1 MEMVWMSRVDK
12 FNPLSKGSTID
23 QKRDEIRG
31 GTSGK
36 ASIEE
41 PRFEE
46 IKKDAI
52 KFGLATDVL
61 YPMSAGKEA
70 TIFLAKWN
78 DHSIVLKAYRLWAT
92 PHKLSMTKG
101 HIRESSGKKTRWILG
116 LLEDIAV
123 KEYDVLQNCF
133 KAGVRVPTPIS
144 RVANYL
150 TMRFIGDGENP
161 APQLREVEL
170 ENPEV
175 VMNEIL
181 DQYLVMYR
189 DAHFAHGDLSAYNIL
204 WWNNQPWIIDVPQ
217 TEAVNKWSDMNKI
230 ELILQRDIC
239 NVLKY
244 FESYGI
250 ERNPELILEVFLD
263 AYIPDN
269 LRNYKE
275 LRNEGLEPL

>member
-1 MEMVWMSRVDK
+1 MSRVDK
-12 FNPLSKGSTID
+12 FNPLAKGSEID
-23 QKRDEIRG
+23 LKRDSLRG

-36 ASIEE
+36 AVLEE

-46 IKKDAI
+46 IRKEAI
-52 KFGLATDVL
+52 TLGLATDVS

-78 DHSIVLKAYRLWAT
+78 NHPIILKAYRIWAT

-123 KEYDVLQNCF
+123 KEYDILQNCF

-150 TMRFIGDGENP
+150 TMRFIGDGELP
-161 APQLREVEL
+161 APQLRDVEL
-170 ENPEV
+170 ENPEAV
-175 VMNEIL
+175 LNEIFN
-181 DQYLVMYR
+181 QYLLMYR
-189 DAHFAHGDLSAYNIL
+189 DAHYAHGDLSAYNIL
-204 WWNNQPWIIDVPQ
+204 WWKGYPWIIDVPQ

-230 ELILQRDIC
+230 ELILQRDIY

-250 ERNPELILEVFLD
+250 ERDPEYILKIFLD

-275 LRNEGLEPL
+275 LEREGMELL

>member
-1 MEMVWMSRVDK
+1 MSRVDK
-12 FNPLSKGSTID
+12 FNPLAKGSEID
-23 QKRDEIRG
+23 LKRDALRG

-36 ASIEE
+36 AVIEE
-41 PRFEE
+41 PRFEDIRKE
-46 IKKDAI
+46 AI
-52 KFGLATDVL
+52 TLGLATDVL

-70 TIFLAKWN
+70 TIFLAKWIN
-78 DHSIVLKAYRLWAT
+78 HPIILKAYRIWTT

-133 KAGVRVPTPIS
+133 KVGVRVPTPIS

-150 TMRFIGDGENP
+150 TMRFIGDADTP
-161 APQLREVEL
+161 APQLRDADL
-170 ENPEV
+170 ENAED
-175 VMNEIL
+175 VMNEIF
-181 DQYLVMYR
+181 DQYLLMYR
-189 DAHFAHGDLSAYNIL
+189 DAHYAHGDLSAYNIL
-204 WWNNQPWIIDVPQ
+204 WWNDHPWIIDVPQ

-230 ELILQRDIC
+230 ELILRRDIY

-250 ERNPELILEVFLD
+250 ERDPEHILKVFLD
-263 AYIPDN
+263 AYIPEN
-269 LRNYKE
+269 LRNYRE
-275 LRNEGLEPL
+275 LQREGMELL

>member
-1 MEMVWMSRVDK
+1 MSRVDK
-12 FNPLSKGSTID
+12 FNPLSKGTTID
-23 QKRDEIRG
+23 QKRDELRG

-36 ASIEE
+36 AVIGE
-41 PRFEE
+41 PTFED

-52 KFGLATDVL
+52 TMNLATDVL
-61 YPMSAGKEA
+61 YPISAGKEA

-78 DHSIVLKAYRLWAT
+78 NHSIILKAYRLWAT

-123 KEYDVLQNCF
+123 KEFDILQSCF

-150 TMRFIGDGENP
+150 TMRFIGDGDTP
-161 APQLREVEL
+161 APQLREVDL
-170 ENPEV
+170 EKPEV
-175 VMNEIL
+175 VLDEIL
-181 DQYLVMYR
+181 DQYLHMYR
-189 DAHFAHGDLSAYNIL
+189 DAHYAHGDLSAYNIL
-204 WWNNQPWIIDVPQ
+204 WWDDRPWIIDVPQ

-230 ELILQRDIC
+230 ELVLKRDIR
-239 NVLKY
+239 NVLNA

-250 ERNPELILEVFLD
+250 ERDPDHILQVFLD
-263 AYIPDN
+263 AYVPDN
-269 LRNYKE
+269 LRNYQE
-275 LRNEGLEPL
+275 LRNEGLELL

>member
-1 MEMVWMSRVDK
+1 MEMNWMSRVDK

-23 QKRDEIRG
+23 QKRDELRG

-36 ASIEE
+36 ATIEE
-41 PRFEE
+41 PRFED
-46 IKKDAI
+46 IKQDAI

-78 DHSIVLKAYRLWAT
+78 DHSIILKAYRLWTT

-123 KEYDVLQNCF
+123 KEYDILQNCYR
-133 KAGVRVPTPIS
+133 AGVRVPTPIS

-150 TMRFIGDGENP
+150 TMRFIGDGDSP

-170 ENPEV
+170 ENPEA
-175 VMNEIL
+175 VMNEIF
-181 DQYLVMYR
+181 DQYLLMYQA
-189 DAHFAHGDLSAYNIL
+189 AHFAHGDLSAYNIL
-204 WWNNQPWIIDVPQ
+204 WWKNQPWIIDVPQ
-217 TEAVNKWSDMNKI
+217 TESVNKWCDMNRI
-230 ELILQRDIC
+230 ELILRRDIT
-239 NVLKY
+239 NVLSY

-250 ERNPELILEVFLD
+250 QRNPEHILSVFLD

-275 LRNEGLEPL
+275 LRNDVLELL

>member
-1 MEMVWMSRVDK
+1 MSRVDK
-12 FNPLSKGSTID
+12 FNPLSKGSVID

-36 ASIEE
+36 AVIGELS
-41 PRFEE
+41 FEDV
-46 IKKDAI
+46 KNDA
-52 KFGLATDVL
+52 KSYGLATEVL
-61 YPMSAGKEA
+61 YPISAGKEA
-70 TIFLAKWN
+70 TIYLAKWN
-78 DHSIVLKAYRLWAT
+78 NHSIILKAYRLWAT

-101 HIRESSGKKTRWILG
+101 HVRESSGKKTRWILG

-123 KEYDVLQNCF
+123 KEFDVLQSCF

-150 TMRFIGDGENP
+150 TMRFIGDDDIP
-161 APQLREVEL
+161 APQLRETEL

-175 VMNEIL
+175 VLNEIL
-181 DQYLVMYR
+181 DQYLLMYR
-189 DAHFAHGDLSAYNIL
+189 DAHYAHGDLSAYNIL
-204 WWNNQPWIIDVPQ
+204 WWNGHPWIIDVPQ

-230 ELILQRDIC
+230 ELLLQRDIY
-239 NVLKY
+239 NVLSY

-250 ERNPELILEVFLD
+250 ERNSDHILQIFLE

-269 LRNYKE
+269 LRNYRE
-275 LRNEGLEPL
+275 LRNEGLELL